1 MAIISFIT
9 TQLVQAYPHYT
20 NTHTLPQHPL
30 YNWSTAPSLHPVF
43 LHFFFFF
50 AEREVSLMRCS
61 VTKGQR
67 YTPIQQER
75 ARKTKREEER
85 VGFVGAEGEREVDPD
100 SVYPFFLHWFETDL
114 HCAALQATGS
124 EISPSARSPDDLI
137 QTGYPSVTVTGL
149 PLQQQ
154 DVLIIY
160 SAEASQEPKQEL
172 RNKNC
177 MFLKCIK

>member
-43 LHFFFFF
+43 LHFFLFLQKEKSPLWGVQWQK
-50 AEREVSLMRCS
+50 AKDTPQYSKREQGRQRKRRRELGLW
-61 VTKGQR
+61 GQR
-67 YTPIQQER
+67 
-75 ARKTKREEER
+75 
-85 VGFVGAEGEREVDPD
+85 EREVDPD

-124 EISPSARSPDDLI
+124 EISPSAQSPDDLI

-149 PLQQQ
+149 PQQQ
-154 DVLIIY
+154 DVLIIL
-160 SAEASQEPKQEL
+160 SAQASQEPKQEL